1 MMPLWPHI
9 LGWILL
15 AGGMALSFLYSGVE
29 TGAYVLNKVRL
40 DLRAESGSRSAR
52 RLAGALAD
60 PSGLLAVVLA
70 GNNLA
75 NYLASAGMV
84 LLLSDYRHAEWLAMA
99 ILAPLTLIFC
109 EMLPK
114 NLFQRH
120 AETLVYPLSWLLVA
134 SQRFFNVIGL
144 LPVMRRVIGLGL
156 RLAHRAMPPSQAPLA
171 ATGRLAAILAEVQAG
186 GGLTHSQSLMAER
199 VVNLRSVSLRS
210 VMVPLERAVLVSQAV
225 GLQELRELLH
235 KHDFARYGV
244 FSQRRENIVGAL
256 NVYEPL
262 LDQTG
267 SSPAA
272 FMTPPVFLPESLL
285 VSQALVELQQN
296 HQMMGFAVDAQG
308 RCTGLVTVKDLVEEI
323 VGELEEL

>member
-1 MMPLWPHI
+1 MPLLPDI

-15 AGGMALSFLYSGVE
+15 AGGLSLSFLYSGVE

-52 RLAGALAD
+52 RLANALAD

-70 GNNLA
+70 GNNLS

-84 LLLSDYRHAEWLAMA
+84 LLLSERTHAQWLAMA
-99 ILAPLTLIFC
+99 ILTPLTLIFC

-134 SQRFFNVIGL
+134 SRRLFNAIGL
-144 LPVMRRVIGLGL
+144 LPLMRLVIGLGL
-156 RLAHRAMPPSQAPLA
+156 RLAHRVMPPSQTPLA
-171 ATGRLAAILAEVQAG
+171 ATGRLAAILAEVQASG
-186 GGLTHSQSLMAER
+186 AITHAQSLMAER
-199 VVNLRSVSLRS
+199 VVNLGSVRLRS

-225 GLQELRELLH
+225 DLQELRELLY
-235 KHDFARYGV
+235 KHNFARYGV
-244 FSQRRENIVGAL
+244 YSQRPENIVGVL

-272 FMTPPVFLPESLL
+272 FMTAPIFLPQELP
-285 VSQALVELQQN
+285 VSEALVELQQS
-296 HQMMGFAVDAQG
+296 HQFMGFVVDNQG
-308 RCTGLVTVKDLVEEI
+308 RSIGLVTVKDLVEEI
-323 VGELEEL
+323 VGEMEEL